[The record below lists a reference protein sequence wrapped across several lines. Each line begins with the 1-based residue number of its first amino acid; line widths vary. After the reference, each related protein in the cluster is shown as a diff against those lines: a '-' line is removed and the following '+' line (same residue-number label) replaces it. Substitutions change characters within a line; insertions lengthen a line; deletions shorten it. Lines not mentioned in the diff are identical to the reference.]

1 MSSASVTIQ
10 RRRGMTRRE
19 WRDTIDGYLG
29 LLPWIIGFLAFTLGP
44 MIFSVYVSFSRYE
57 VLTPPEYIGLDNYV
71 EMVNDK
77 LFWQS
82 LKVTAIYVLGAV
94 PINVIVGYS
103 LALLLNKKAV
113 GLSFWRT
120 AYYMP
125 AVVPGLATAY
135 LFAWMFNSELGLING
150 ALHSIGIQGPLWF
163 GSREWVIPA
172 FMLMHIWIAGGGLVL
187 YLAALQGV
195 PTTLY
200 DAAVVDGAG
209 AWQRFW
215 NVTLPLTSPVV
226 FFVFLTGMIGSFQVF
241 TGGYV
246 ITGGGP
252 ANASLFYVL
261 NLYQQ
266 GWKFFHMGYAAALA
280 WVLFLIVFSLT
291 LLTLFVS
298 KRLVYYEY
306 SN

>member
-10 RRRGMTRRE
+10 RRKGMTRRE

-29 LLPWIIGFLAFTLGP
+29 LMPWIIGFLAFTLGP
-44 MIFSVYVSFSRYE
+44 MIFSIYVSFSRYE
-57 VLTPPEYIGLDNYV
+57 VLTPPEYIGIDNYV

-103 LALLLNKKAV
+103 LALLLNKKAF

-150 ALHSIGIQGPLWF
+150 VLYSIGIQGPLWF

-172 FMLMHIWIAGGGLVL
+172 FMLMHIWVAGGGLVL

-226 FFVFLTGMIGSFQVF
+226 FFVFLTGIDWFIPGFHRRIRNHWWWAGQRVAILCAQFVSTGLEVF
-241 TGGYV
+241 PHG
-246 ITGGGP
+246 IRSGP
-252 ANASLFYVL
+252 GV
-261 NLYQQ
+261 
-266 GWKFFHMGYAAALA
+266 GALLDR
-280 WVLFLIVFSLT
+280 VLFNSPDPLRVEAAR
-291 LLTLFVS
+291 LL
-298 KRLVYYEY
+298 
-306 SN
+306 